1 MMGLK
6 QKNKLT
12 NVSVRSF
19 VGGVL
24 RNTENSVFTCT
35 ICWCKNDRFESGGRY
50 RHAMTGSIPVE
61 SQGGK
66 RRFDSFYS
74 TAENRIAT

>member
-1 MMGLK
+1 MMELK

-12 NVSVRSF
+12 NASVSSF

-35 ICWCKNDRFESGGRY
+35 ILVY
-50 RHAMTGSIPVE
+50 PGSIPVKTWWE
-61 SQGGK
+61 A
-66 RRFDSFYS
+66 RFDSVGSLVADVSLKKKVRFL
-74 TAENRIAT
+74 R

>member
-1 MMGLK
+1 MMELK

-35 ICWCKNDRFESGGRY
+35 LQEC
-50 RHAMTGSIPVE
+50 HAARE
-61 SQGGK
+61 K
-66 RRFDSFYS
+66 
-74 TAENRIAT
+74 